1 MTTNGVATNG
11 TADGRVTGRARRR
24 LRGARCGRRRP
35 KSTWRRRTEAPAEED
50 AAGEAAAEEDAG
62 EGGNAVRIP
71 AEVVDSRAA
80 VARQTRD
87 AVLAGIA
94 RDLTR
99 HLKLALSDEQN
110 LVLEGQRDQRSR
122 QPKRALADLW
132 SELEGSDRYEQAAR
146 RELIGALEAGWGA
159 VRAGSDER
167 PDPALLDPVVEE
179 LCRLLTGPLRE
190 RLHRAL
196 DDTGD
201 GAGSAERVRNLYRET
216 RTEQAGPLAEH
227 GALGGLR
234 HRTACRGGPA
244 TRRAGRAGSLGV
256 R

>member
-1 MTTNGVATNG
+1 M
-11 TADGRVTGRARRR
+11 RSRA
-24 LRGARCGRRRP
+24 
-35 KSTWRRRTEAPAEED
+35 
-50 AAGEAAAEEDAG
+50 
-62 EGGNAVRIP
+62 IP

-159 VRAGSDER
+159 VRSGSDER

-227 GALGGLR
+227 GAL
-234 HRTACRGGPA
+234 AAFA
-244 TRRAGRAGSLGV
+244 TGQHAAAGRLPAGPDVRVRWAFDECVPDCYDNFLAGPLPLDATFPTDHRHPPAFPGCRCLLMVETSPSGDVVGGVLGEEPP
-256 R
+256 RGR